1 MTAIQGVVSAQGADP
16 KMPPGVLVEGP
27 SVDAK
32 FRDTYILFGIIV
44 PGSLAALVWAFTQG
58 FGWVELAVFAGMFA
72 LNTFGIGV
80 MHRYFVPRTL
90 PWRPGMGRAVW

>member
-1 MTAIQGVVSAQGADP
+1 MTAIQGLVSAEGADP

-58 FGWVELAVFAGMFA
+58 IGRVEISVFAGMFV
-72 LNTFGIGV
+72 LSTIGV
-80 MHRYFVPRTL
+80 GFNV
-90 PWRPGMGRAVW
+90 RAADRS